1 MTPKERAA
9 TMLQVLCMPSPFNDV
24 VRARCPCSAPVTM
37 CAMCAMRAMPTLLE
51 ERTTHTS

>member
-24 VRARCPCSAPVTM
+24 VRARCP
-37 CAMCAMRAMPTLLE
+37 
-51 ERTTHTS
+51 